1 MQTESQFLINV
12 LKAFIKSEKLNSNV
26 DIDWGK
32 LSSLAKIHSVHNILG
47 YMLMTNPSEQSAAVY
62 PSLRKQYLNSLAL
75 MIQRVEGMKLLIAKL
90 EEAGIDHLLMKGY
103 VVREYYPV
111 PEMRSFGDIDF
122 LIRLE
127 DREKVHKLMLEEGF
141 TVKDDWEPVYSY
153 VKGMEYYEIHSQLM
167 EVDVSDQADYKNYF
181 KSVWE
186 HAYQVKGHTWEL
198 CPEFH
203 LIYLLTHIAKH
214 ISGSGA
220 GIRMYMDIAVFFEHF
235 EDKLDWA
242 YVEKELQHLKLDK
255 FANVVFTVVEQ
266 YFEVKSPYP
275 LKPVS
280 PEIMEDF
287 MDYTMQGGVYGKA
300 NRDRGAVSLKKE
312 NRNEESV
319 SKASTLFHA
328 LFPSASTIESRYTY
342 LQGRHWL
349 LPIAWIHRLL
359 KTRAKWSQHVQHAKD
374 IIDADE
380 NEVLKLKQIYKEIG
394 L

>member
-1 MQTESQFLINV
+1 M
-12 LKAFIKSEKLNSNV
+12 
-26 DIDWGK
+26 DMDWGK

-75 MIQRVEGMKLLIAKL
+75 MIQRVEAMKLLIAKL

-181 KSVWE
+181 KSAWE

-242 YVEKELQHLKLDK
+242 YVEKELNHLKLDK

-287 MDYTMQGGVYGKA
+287 MDYTMQGGVYGKV
-300 NRDRGAVSLKKE
+300 NRDQGAVSLKKE

-319 SKASTLFHA
+319 SKTGTLLHE
-328 LFPSASTIESRYTY
+328 LFPSASKIESRYTY
-342 LQGRHWL
+342 LQGRNWL
-349 LPIAWIHRLL
+349 LPIAWIHRIVRT
-359 KTRAKWSQHVQHAKD
+359 KTKWAEHAKRANS
-374 IIDADE
+374 ILKADKQ
-380 NEVLKLKQIYKEIG
+380 EVIKLKRIYKEIG